1 MKYFILIILYL
12 LFYNN
17 ISQADTYDKI
27 RSTINTVNQFG
38 QMEFGPKGPK
48 GKMSKEKFNQAA
60 KLLEKALYHAK
71 SVSNKDLRNKLGSRF
86 SSEWNKFTLALS
98 LRLDGWRNI
107 DIKKSTEGIR
117 GMENFRKYYQS
128 LKKKSKKSDSWFSW
142 DISKGEILPSI
153 GCNKGA
159 VVSWLLGC

>member
-1 MKYFILIILYL
+1 MKYFILIILS
-12 LFYNN
+12 FFFNNN

-38 QMEFGPKGPK
+38 QMKFGPNGKGT
-48 GKMSKEKFNQAA
+48 KEEFNQAT

-98 LRLDGWRNI
+98 LRLDGWKNI

-117 GMENFRKYYQS
+117 GMESFRKYYQS
-128 LKKKSKKSDSWFSW
+128 LKDKSKKSDSWFSW